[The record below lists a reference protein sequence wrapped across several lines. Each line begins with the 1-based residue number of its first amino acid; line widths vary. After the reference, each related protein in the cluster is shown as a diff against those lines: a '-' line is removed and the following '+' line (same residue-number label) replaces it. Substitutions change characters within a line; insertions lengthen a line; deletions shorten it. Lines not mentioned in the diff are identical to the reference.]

1 MADHKTC
8 IRLLET
14 TLAAV
19 FVSLH
24 ESVDEGQGTKF
35 TACFNKNMIEIMA
48 LEDED
53 SEEAL
58 IKTLRELFPDD

>member
-1 MADHKTC
+1 MPDHRTC
-8 IRLLET
+8 TRLLRT

-24 ESVDEGQGTKF
+24 ESVDEEQGAKF
-35 TACFNKNMIEIMA
+35 AVCLKKNMVEIMA

-58 IKTLRELFPDD
+58 VKTLRELFPDA